1 MRRVRRGLEIGLRE
15 SSPYSPAKECVRRKG
30 DRMVLVIV
38 ATALATAGVTLGLA
52 WIGYRLWGQRRVE
65 AELARI
71 QDEFERRVKAG
82 VLAAGEELLPALREQ
97 VRLGFTDALRSSRA
111 AGLAE
116 GTAKVVADS
125 ADLLV
130 DGLGN
135 LFGLK
140 KK

>member
-1 MRRVRRGLEIGLRE
+1 M
-15 SSPYSPAKECVRRKG
+15 
-30 DRMVLVIV
+30 
-38 ATALATAGVTLGLA
+38 TALLPWIFAVALLGGAITLGLA
-52 WIGYRLWGQRRVE
+52 ALAWRFWGQRRLD
-65 AELARI
+65 ARLARI
-71 QDEFERRVKAG
+71 QEEFEQHVKRG
-82 VLAAGEELLPALREQ
+82 VLAAGHELLPALREQ
-97 VRLGFTDALRSSRA
+97 VRLGFEDALKGSKV

-116 GTAKVVADS
+116 ETAKVVAGS